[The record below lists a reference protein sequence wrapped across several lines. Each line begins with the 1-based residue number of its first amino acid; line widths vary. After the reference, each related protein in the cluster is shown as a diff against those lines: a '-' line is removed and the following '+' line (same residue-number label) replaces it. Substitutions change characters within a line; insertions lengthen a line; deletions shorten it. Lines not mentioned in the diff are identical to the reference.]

1 MTAKRNDPLVP
12 AKLTDPRPVVA
23 IGVLVWLV
31 ATATVLLAGE
41 PWREAL
47 PICYAGLAVG
57 VLGFT
62 LFLAQRAAARRGS
75 KVAQRGLG

>member
-1 MTAKRNDPLVP
+1 MTETRNDPLVP
-12 AKLTDPRPVVA
+12 KRLTDPRPVVA
-23 IGVLVWLV
+23 IGTLAWLL
-31 ATATVLLAGE
+31 ATATVLLAGDR
-41 PWREAL
+41 WSEAL

-62 LFLAQRAAARRGS
+62 LFLAQRQAARRGS